1 MQEKLE
7 ELINN
12 KIDYFNNAK
21 GINDEQFKVISTA
34 LKRTRSF
41 EELNALSS
49 LFDAR
54 VGFGFKFDAA
64 PHIKDVTS
72 IPVLQKD
79 LLHSI
84 KLDKNPNFNFNGSNT
99 PPTIFWSLVK
109 ILKYCKIF

>member
-1 MQEKLE
+1 MQQQLQ
-7 ELINN
+7 ELIDSKINYFANN
-12 KIDYFNNAK
+12 K
-21 GINDEQFKVISTA
+21 GINEEQFKIIANA
-34 LKRTRSF
+34 LKKVDSF